1 MKKTISI
8 TLLVLVLLSCLTG
21 CNFNQTITG
30 GLANNAESTPKV
42 EKMMVALAENDL
54 SAAESLMHPQAIGK
68 AKAAIE
74 QMAEYLDGRKTSSIE
89 LININVSS
97 SIGTSGNVKQE
108 QVGYK
113 ATLTDGSVIYINAVH
128 RSNKDG
134 NGFVSF
140 QLVLGLV

>member
-74 QMAEYLDGRKTSSIE
+74 QMAEYLEGRKTSSIE

-113 ATLTDGSVIYINAVH
+113 ATLIDGSVIYINAVH